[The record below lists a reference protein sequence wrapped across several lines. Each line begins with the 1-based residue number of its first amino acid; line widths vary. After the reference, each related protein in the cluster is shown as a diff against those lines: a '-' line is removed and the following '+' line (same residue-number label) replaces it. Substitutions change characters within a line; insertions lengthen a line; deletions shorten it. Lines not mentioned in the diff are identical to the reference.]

1 MTNSVYPPLAGQD
14 SQSAS
19 APTQPFAGQAPV
31 ITDTA
36 QSLAAITQYQC
47 CALTP
52 TGITPYV
59 DATHTKDQL
68 VVAANA
74 ASGASKV
81 VGYYTSGHFNHA
93 ALSWPAE
100 YDTEAKRK
108 AFVVGTSIHIGHLLN
123 NAVGA

>member
-1 MTNSVYPPLAGQD
+1 MSNTVYPPLAGQD
-14 SQSAS
+14 QQTSA

-36 QSLAAITQYQC
+36 TSLAAIAQYEV
-47 CALTP
+47 CALTA

-59 DATHTKDQL
+59 DATHTKDQM

-74 ASGASKV
+74 ASAASKV
-81 VGYYTSGHFNHA
+81 VSYYKSGHFNHA
-93 ALSWPAE
+93 ALTWPAE

-108 AFVVGTSIHIGHLLN
+108 AFVNGTSIYIGHLLN
-123 NAVGA
+123 NPVGA